1 MAEIVAKRLVEHFER
16 PGFVVAK
23 RPAEIGGAALA
34 RGLSE

>member
-16 PGFVVAK
+16 PGFVVVK
-23 RPAEIGGAALA
+23 QPAEIGGAALA